1 MYVLYTFEHTSMTR
15 TKNITPAE
23 YSAFQEAYDFFNTA
37 LFDGLLPDV
46 LVTLQRQAR
55 SRGYFSPQRF
65 RSRVEEALV
74 HELALNPDCFPGRT
88 DEEICSTLAHEMVH
102 VWQQTYGRAPRK
114 AYHDRQWAAKMKEI
128 GLHPSATGEP
138 GGRETGQS
146 MTHFIL
152 QGGRYARAFR
162 ELQATGFQLHWQS
175 AMAEAGSRVKR
186 TSKTKLTCPECSQN
200 VWAKPGA
207 QVICG
212 VCYSDEGEIC
222 VMSAREG
229 EEEGEAPQAISPAI
243 CPGARL
249 S

>member
-1 MYVLYTFEHTSMTR
+1 MISLTPRSSMG
-15 TKNITPAE
+15 
-23 YSAFQEAYDFFNTA
+23 F
-37 LFDGLLPDV
+37 LPDV

-74 HELALNPDCFPGRT
+74 MNSLLTLNGFLGAQTKKSVRPLRT
-88 DEEICSTLAHEMVH
+88 KWSMFGNRLTAEC
-102 VWQQTYGRAPRK
+102 RARLITI
-114 AYHDRQWAAKMKEI
+114 ASGAAKMKAI

-152 QGGRYARAFR
+152 QGGRYSRAFR

-212 VCYSDEGEIC
+212 ICYSDETEIC

-229 EEEGEAPQAISPAI
+229 EEGGEGEGPQAISPAI

>member
-1 MYVLYTFEHTSMTR
+1 
-15 TKNITPAE
+15 
-23 YSAFQEAYDFFNTA
+23 
-37 LFDGLLPDV
+37 
-46 LVTLQRQAR
+46 
-55 SRGYFSPQRF
+55 
-65 RSRVEEALV
+65 
-74 HELALNPDCFPGRT
+74 
-88 DEEICSTLAHEMVH
+88 MVH

-162 ELQATGFQLHWQS
+162 KLQATGFQLYWQS
-175 AMAEAGSRVKR
+175 AMEEAGNRVKR
-186 TSKTKLTCPECSQN
+186 TSKTKLTCPKCSQN

-212 VCYSDEGEIC
+212 ICYSDEGEIC
-222 VMSAREG
+222 VMSTTEG
-229 EEEGEAPQAISPAI
+229 EDDDGPQAISPAI

-249 S
+249 KG